1 MRMTTIVVEEDGK
14 KKYKRVP
21 LEQTPE
27 EAAADEA
34 AIAFLDE
41 LRSCAGEEYPKGLPL
56 ACIVKVVDYQ
66 DIPKA
71 KEAYALVRVEGF
83 DKRTWRMCVNR
94 KSVRV
99 GKNALFVSERAALP
113 VDDRFRNLAVCKV
126 KEKKYKFGF
135 GVTIPQQP
143 GRPLPDGRFPRAEGE
158 AVGDDRGRPPADRRP
173 GRAAHAPP
181 AAALPGRVP
190 ARRGQGQ
197 AAASA
202 PLNADCRDFVLGVSP
217 KFAIIDKILTRKR
230 SCR

>member
-1 MRMTTIVVEEDGK
+1 MKMTTIVVEEDGK

-41 LRSCAGEEYPKGLPL
+41 LRSCSGEEYPKGLPL
-56 ACIVKVVDYQ
+56 ACVVKVVDYQ

-71 KEAYALVRVEGF
+71 KEAYALVRVEGL

-94 KSVRV
+94 KSVKV

-113 VDDRFRNLAVCKV
+113 VDERFRNLAVCKV

-135 GVTIPQQP
+135 GVAITRLLPRVKRHIYHNNPGVLYPTADFAELKGKRAGTVVAALLRIDDQDELLMLLQQP
-143 GRPLPDGRFPRAEGE
+143 RYRDVFQPGVVKVQLPPPR
-158 AVGDDRGRPPADRRP
+158 R
-173 GRAAHAPP
+173 
-181 AAALPGRVP
+181 
-190 ARRGQGQ
+190 
-197 AAASA
+197 
-202 PLNADCRDFVLGVSP
+202 
-217 KFAIIDKILTRKR
+217 
-230 SCR
+230 

>member
-1 MRMTTIVVEEDGK
+1 MKMTTIVVEEDGK

-41 LRSCAGEEYPKGLPL
+41 LRSCSGEEYPKGLPL
-56 ACIVKVVDYQ
+56 ACVVKVVDYQ

-71 KEAYALVRVEGF
+71 KEAYALVRVEGL

-94 KSVRV
+94 KSVKV

-113 VDDRFRNLAVCKV
+113 VDERFRNLAVCKV

-135 GVTIPQQP
+135 GVTITRLLPHVKRNVYHNNP
-143 GRPLPDGRFPRAEGE
+143 GVLYP
-158 AVGDDRGRPPADRRP
+158 VADFSELK
-173 GRAAHAPP
+173 G
-181 AAALPGRVP
+181 
-190 ARRGQGQ
+190 
-197 AAASA
+197 
-202 PLNADCRDFVLGVSP
+202 
-217 KFAIIDKILTRKR
+217 KR
-230 SCR
+230 L